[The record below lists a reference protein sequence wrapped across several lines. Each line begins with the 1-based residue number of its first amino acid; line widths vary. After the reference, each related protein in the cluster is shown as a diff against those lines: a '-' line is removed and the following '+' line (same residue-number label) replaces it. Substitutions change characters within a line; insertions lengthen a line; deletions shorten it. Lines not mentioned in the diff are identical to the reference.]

1 MINLPV
7 QGGVAPRNPET
18 KLRLYSGVP
27 WSDEYEHVRLYSSK
41 AELLDHL
48 ESYRKNIPGVDLS
61 HLAPIRVGNYD
72 IRVPFTEMKAL
83 NLNYL
88 AFQNAGISNEWV
100 FCFIDS
106 IEWLSEKTTRINF
119 SLDVFQNNFYDT
131 NIKPCFVEYH
141 HIPRREDGIGVNLV
155 PVNLEAGETI
165 VSQHKKLNLT
175 PTDCCIFVTRGTVE
189 QSWFDGRVENGV
201 YCWGSI
207 GHYDVTT
214 DDGLE
219 KINGLLKEYN
229 DQGAQDAVI
238 GLFMSPK
245 LCIGALG
252 GKEIKPK
259 TTSMQI
265 SGNAFEGYKPK
276 NKKLYSY
283 PWLYCLADNNQGNTH
298 IYRYEYSYNQDK
310 SIEFDSYGTIATLPQ
325 VLTAPK
331 NYKTRENLPHGLMN
345 EALINS
351 SFPMCSFSSDTYRAW
366 LAQNKSSIALSQVQ
380 TAVNSTIGLGTS
392 IAGLAGGSLQGGING
407 LSKTTSAFW
416 DALGMLANQTDRSRN
431 AGVTHGKAL
440 SENVMTGIKECGVDF
455 YEMSCKR
462 QFAEMADSFFEQ
474 FGYPINKIT
483 MPNLRSRS
491 HWNYVKTSHCGF
503 TGNIDLDQLKKLRNI
518 FDNGVTLWHTD
529 DIGNYSLS
537 NN

>member
-1 MINLPV
+1 MINLPT

-27 WSDEYEHVRLYSSK
+27 WSDEYEHVRLYNSK
-41 AELLDHL
+41 EDLLNHL
-48 ESYRKNIPGVDLS
+48 ELYRKNISGVDLS

-88 AFQNAGISNEWV
+88 AFQNTGISSEWV

-119 SLDVFQNNFYDT
+119 SLDVFQNNFYDAI
-131 NIKPCFVEYH
+131 IKPCFVEYH
-141 HIPRREDGIGVNLV
+141 HIPRSEDTIGINLT
-155 PVNLEAGETI
+155 PVNLETGETI
-165 VSQHKKLNLT
+165 VSRHKKLDLT
-175 PTDCCIFVTRGTVE
+175 PTDCCAFVTRGTTE
-189 QSWFDGRVENGV
+189 QSWFEGRVENGV

-214 DDGLE
+214 EDGL
-219 KINGLLKEYN
+219 KGINALLEDYN
-229 DQGAQDAVI
+229 NQGAQDAVI

-245 LCIGALG
+245 LCTLALG

-259 TTSMQI
+259 ITSMQI
-265 SGNAFEGYKPK
+265 SDNAFEGYKPK

-298 IYRYEYSYNQDK
+298 IYRYEYSYNRDK
-310 SIEFDSYGTIATLPQ
+310 SLEFDSYGTIATLPQ

-331 NYKTRENLPHGLMN
+331 NYKTREDLPHGLMD

-366 LAQNKSSIALSQVQ
+366 LAQNKSSIALSQVH
-380 TAVNSTIGLGTS
+380 TAIDATLGFGSS
-392 IAGLAGGSLQGGING
+392 IAGLASGSLQGGLNG
-407 LSKTTSAFW
+407 ATKTTSAFW
-416 DALGMLANQTDRSRN
+416 DALGMLANQTDRARN

-440 SENVMTGIKECGVDF
+440 SENVLTGIKECGVDF

-483 MPNLRSRS
+483 TPNLRSRN

-529 DIGNYSLS
+529 DIGDYGLS
-537 NN
+537 ND

>member
-1 MINLPV
+1 MINLPS
-7 QGGVAPRNPET
+7 QAGVAPRNPET

-27 WSDEYEHVRLYSSK
+27 WSDEYEHVRLYNSK
-41 AELLDHL
+41 ADLLDHL
-48 ESYRKNIPGVDLS
+48 ESYRRNIPGVDLS

-119 SLDVFQNNFYDT
+119 SLDVFQNNFYNT

-219 KINGLLKEYN
+219 KINGLLKAYN

-407 LSKTTSAFW
+407 SNKTTSAFW

-491 HWNYVKTSHCGF
+491 RWNYVKTSHCGF

>member
-48 ESYRKNIPGVDLS
+48 ESYRKNITGVDLS

-331 NYKTRENLPHGLMN
+331 NYKTRENLKHGLMQ

-407 LSKTTSAFW
+407 SSKTTSAFW

-491 HWNYVKTSHCGF
+491 RWNYVKTSHCGF

>member
-259 TTSMQI
+259 ITSMQI

-380 TAVNSTIGLGTS
+380 TAVNSTIGLGAS

-407 LSKTTSAFW
+407 SSKTTSAFW

-491 HWNYVKTSHCGF
+491 RWNYVKTSHCGF

-518 FDNGVTLWHTD
+518 FNNGVTLWHTD

>member
-48 ESYRKNIPGVDLS
+48 ESYRKNISGVDLS

-252 GKEIKPK
+252 GKEIKPE

-331 NYKTRENLPHGLMN
+331 NYKTRENLKHGLMQ

-407 LSKTTSAFW
+407 SSKTTSAFW

-491 HWNYVKTSHCGF
+491 RWNYVKTSHCGF

>member
-1 MINLPV
+1 MINLPT
-7 QGGVAPRNPET
+7 QAGVAPRNPET

-27 WSDEYEHVRLYSSK
+27 WSDEYEHVRLYNSK

-48 ESYRKNIPGVDLS
+48 ESYRRNIPGVDLS

-88 AFQNAGISNEWV
+88 AFQNAGISDEWV

-119 SLDVFQNNFYDT
+119 SLDVFQNNFYNT

-219 KINGLLKEYN
+219 KINGLLKKYN

-331 NYKTRENLPHGLMN
+331 NYKTRENLAHGLMN

-407 LSKTTSAFW
+407 ASKTTSAFW

-491 HWNYVKTSHCGF
+491 RWNYVKTSHCGF

>member
-27 WSDEYEHVRLYSSK
+27 WSDEYEHVRLYNSK
-41 AELLDHL
+41 AELLEHL
-48 ESYRKNIPGVDLS
+48 ESYRRNIPTVDLS

-141 HIPRREDGIGVNLV
+141 HIARREDGIGVNLV

-219 KINGLLKEYN
+219 KINALLKEYN

-259 TTSMQI
+259 TTSMEI

-298 IYRYEYSYNQDK
+298 IYRYEYSYNQNK

-331 NYKTRENLPHGLMN
+331 NYKTRENLKHGLMN

-407 LSKTTSAFW
+407 ASKTTSAFW

-491 HWNYVKTSHCGF
+491 RWNYVKTSHCGF

-529 DIGNYSLS
+529 DIGNYGLS